1 MSHYLDHA
9 ATTPVRPEAIAAM
22 VPLLAEGFGN
32 PSGAH
37 RMARAARQVLDES
50 REVVAEA
57 LGCRPGEVVFTAGG
71 TEADNLAVRGVVDAR
86 GGRPVCSAI
95 EHHAVLDTVRHLG
108 GLVAPV
114 GTDGRVDRDALAE
127 LLTDDVAV
135 VSVMT
140 ANNETGIVQP
150 LAEVVEVVRRS
161 APRAAIHTDAVQG
174 FCWLEVPELA
184 AGVDLISIS
193 AHKFGGPKGVGAL
206 AVRGGVEVSPLL
218 LGGGQERGLRSGT
231 QNVPG
236 IAAMA
241 AAVRCLE
248 AERIDEGRRLSD
260 LRDRLVT
267 GLLAAVPDAIV
278 TGNGPGRTGP
288 RLPNI
293 AHLCFPGVE
302 SEALIFLLE
311 KEEIFVSAASSCA
324 SGAMEP
330 SHVLRAMGF
339 DRSLAFGSLR
349 LSLGRTTTEADIDAA
364 LAAIPPAV
372 ERLRARPG
380 W

>member
-22 VPLLAEGFGN
+22 MPLLAEGFGN

-50 REVVAEA
+50 REMVAEA
-57 LGCRPGEVVFTAGG
+57 LSCRPGEVVFTAGG

-86 GGRPVCSAI
+86 GGRPLCSAV
-95 EHHAVLDTVRHLG
+95 EHHAVLDPVRHLD

-114 GTDGRVDRDALAE
+114 GADGRVDLDALAD
-127 LLTDDVAV
+127 LLTDDVPV

-150 LAEVVEVVRRS
+150 LAQVVEVVRRS
-161 APRAAIHTDAVQG
+161 APRAAVHTDAVQG
-174 FCWLEVPELA
+174 FCWLDLRQA
-184 AGVDLISIS
+184 APDVDLISIS

-206 AVRGGVEVSPLL
+206 AVRGGVELSPLL

-231 QNVPG
+231 QNVAG

-241 AAVRCLE
+241 VAIEQLQ
-248 AERIDEGRRLSD
+248 AERADEAPRLAA

-278 TGNGPGRTGP
+278 TGNAPGRTVP

-330 SHVLRAMGF
+330 SHVLTAMGY

-349 LSLGRTTTEADIDAA
+349 LSLGRTTTKADIDAA

-372 ERLRARPG
+372 ERLRTGPG